1 MNPPR
6 THTPR
11 AFTIVELMI
20 ALATASIVVS
30 GALGLF
36 TFLYRSEARLSAAAP
51 QQTALTITHTAIMRT
66 MGTLA
71 AGVPLTAPDEDLDE
85 DDEDADPDEIDLEEF
100 DLGNEELERQ
110 LADLFAGAVPDETIQ
125 EAVALA
131 FAPPPAQF
139 ELFHDDRNT
148 GELFPTLEVSLTS
161 SPLPRTRSLLF
172 NEPLDEDGFAIDRDF
187 QESLRGVIRGAFE
200 ITLLHDGFALQWAWL
215 DEPDLEPRILLRKVH
230 NIEWLVL
237 VRIDLD
243 EVADLPE
250 DTDEQSSPHAK
261 EWREV
266 HAAFL
271 AEDFPLACRLQIE
284 MQDGSFIDWMFETA
298 VSIPEQPS

>member
-1 MNPPR
+1 MTRN
-6 THTPR
+6 HLHIPR

-20 ALATASIVVS
+20 ALATSTIVVS
-30 GALGLF
+30 STLGLF
-36 TFLYRSEARLSAAAP
+36 MFLYRSEARLSAAAP
-51 QQTALTITHTAIMRT
+51 QQTAVTIAHTAIMRT

-71 AGVPLTAPDEDLDE
+71 AGVPLTAPDEDDDLDE
-85 DDEDADPDEIDLEEF
+85 DDEESEPDEIDLEEL
-100 DLGNEELERQ
+100 DLGDDELESQ
-110 LADLFAGAVPDETIQ
+110 LAALFAGAVPEETIE

-139 ELFHDDRNT
+139 ELFYDDRNT
-148 GELFPTLEVSLTS
+148 GQLFPTLEVSLTA

-172 NEPLDEDGFAIDRDF
+172 DEPLDEDGFAIDRDF

-200 ITLLHDGFALQWAWL
+200 ITELHDGFALQWAWL

-230 NIEWLVL
+230 NILWEVL
-237 VRIDLD
+237 VQN
-243 EVADLPE
+243 
-250 DTDEQSSPHAK
+250 DTDEHPELPPK

-271 AEDFPLACRLQIE
+271 AEDFPLACRVRIE
-284 MQDGSFIDWMFETA
+284 MQDGSLIDWMFEIA